1 MAQAILVVDDSVTSR
16 MITQATLSDAGWS
29 VVLSTDGAQAL
40 NAMRAQSIGLI
51 VTDWT
56 MPGMDGAAFLA
67 ALRADPDLAGL
78 PVLVFSAEP
87 SESAQAQ
94 AQAQALGANAWLS
107 KTVEPG
113 ILVNAVA
120 LLLGQPEAAA

>member
-94 AQAQALGANAWLS
+94 AQALGANAWLS

>member
-16 MITQATLSDAGWS
+16 MITQATLDDAGWP
-29 VVLSTDGAQAL
+29 VVLATDGAQAL
-40 NAMRAQSIGLI
+40 DVARTQSIGLI

-78 PVLVFSAEP
+78 PVLVLSAEP
-87 SESAQAQ
+87 SERAQSQAQ
-94 AQAQALGANAWLS
+94 VLGANAWLS
-107 KTVEPG
+107 KTVEPQ

-120 LLLGQPEAAA
+120 LLLEQPEAAA